1 MSATKVAEAMRSGPN
16 SRLTFARVLRS
27 EWIKQWSLRSSAIT
41 LGATLAVMILFGVVS
56 ALSATGSV
64 ETTGPGGG
72 GGDPFSS
79 SGDPL
84 ATVLAGAN
92 FGVLIVSVFGVLAG
106 AREYGSGMIRSTMAA
121 VPKRLPVL
129 WGKTTVLFVTVA
141 VVSVVGVFVAYFAGN
156 AILASADMA
165 TAQWSDPGVA
175 RALVGNVAY
184 LVGLGVIGLA
194 LGLIL
199 RGIGA
204 GLGVLIG
211 GILFLPT
218 LASALVPDSWDAVLK
233 YLPSNSA
240 QAFTAVSAPDTLLS
254 PGQGALVF
262 AGWVALAVI
271 GAALTLR
278 ARDV

>member
-1 MSATKVAEAMRSGPN
+1 MSAVTVNERTSAPAERDL
-16 SRLTFARVLRS
+16 RFTRVLRS

-56 ALSATGSV
+56 SLSATGSV

-72 GGDPFSS
+72 GGDPFSG

-121 VPKRLPVL
+121 VPARLPVL
-129 WGKTTVLFVTVA
+129 WAKVA
-141 VVSVVGVFVAYFAGN
+141 VLVSTLLVVAVLGVFVAYFAGN
-156 AILASADMA
+156 AILSSADAA
-165 TAQWSDPGVA
+165 TAQWSDEGVV
-175 RALVGNVAY
+175 RALLGNVAY

-199 RGIGA
+199 RSIGG
-204 GLGVLIG
+204 GLGTLIG

-218 LASALVPDSWDAVLK
+218 LASALLPDTWDSALK
-233 YLPSNSA
+233 YLPSNAA
-240 QAFTAVSAPDTLLS
+240 QSFTAVAAPETLLS
-254 PGQGALVF
+254 AGQGAVVF
-262 AGWVALAVI
+262 ALWLVVAVA
-271 GAALTLR
+271 GAAVAIR
-278 ARDV
+278 VRDV